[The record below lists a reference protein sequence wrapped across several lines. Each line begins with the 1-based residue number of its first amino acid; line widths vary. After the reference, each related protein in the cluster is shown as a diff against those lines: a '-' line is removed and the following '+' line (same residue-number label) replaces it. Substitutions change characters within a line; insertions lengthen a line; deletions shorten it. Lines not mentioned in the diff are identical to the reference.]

1 MSENMTPEQAA
12 AHLGVKTQTLA
23 AWRYRG
29 GGPAFIKLG
38 ARLVR
43 YRREDLEAWT
53 ASRLHVRTD
62 QPAPAA

>member
-23 AWRYRG
+23 SWRYRG

-43 YRREDLEAWT
+43 YRREDLDAWT
-53 ASRLHVRTD
+53 AAHLHVRTD